1 VEQYEAGYHKV
12 CGAMLNLP
20 IGESKALEPSRN
32 AQAIAY
38 TEVEV
43 G

>member
-1 VEQYEAGYHKV
+1 VEQYKARYRKV
-12 CGAMLNLP
+12 CGAMLNLSTSES
-20 IGESKALEPSRN
+20 GASKANRN